1 MLAKEEKKKKTSTI
15 LWPNLA
21 KTYPLNFLKGNIH
34 MGKLLTPKSIP
45 LLGHLMK
52 FGVLR
57 L

>member
-1 MLAKEEKKKKTSTI
+1 MLAKEEKKNSTI